1 MASMHLKA
9 AVGGPGFVEVD
20 SNPNPLRELLGHP
33 LPKIA
38 SGEVS
43 LSDQPGLGIEPDLA
57 ALKPFL
63 INTL

>member
-9 AVGGPGFVEVD
+9 VVGGPGFVEVD
-20 SNPNPLRELLGHP
+20 SNPNPLRELLARP
-33 LPKIA
+33 LPKIVNGA
-38 SGEVS
+38 VS